1 MGFFSDS
8 KDRLL
13 ASFALPMLNNS
24 WLKPYGQATD
34 LKLNSTDKT
43 LEITVQLRGETAPI
57 RIEVQD
63 YELREERGKTF
74 VVIKQVT
81 TSREWMTQLARN
93 FLVGKELEVP
103 AEVAGT
109 LARAL

>member
-13 ASFALPMLNNS
+13 AGFALPMLNSS

-34 LKLNSTDKT
+34 LKVNSTDKT
-43 LEITVQLRGETAPI
+43 LEITVQLRGESTPV
-57 RIEVQD
+57 RVEVQE
-63 YELREERGKTF
+63 YELTEDRGKTF
-74 VVIKQVT
+74 VVIKQIT
-81 TSREWMTQLARN
+81 ISREWMTELARN
-93 FLVGKELEVP
+93 FLIGKQLEVP